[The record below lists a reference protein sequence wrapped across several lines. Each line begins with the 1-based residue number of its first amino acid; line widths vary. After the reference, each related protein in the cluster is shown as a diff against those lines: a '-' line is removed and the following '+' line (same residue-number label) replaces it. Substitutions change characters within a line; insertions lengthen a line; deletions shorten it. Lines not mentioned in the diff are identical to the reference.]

1 MLRGCL
7 LWYKNMPMF
16 SFDKSSCESRLLDLL
31 QSRFFITARRNK
43 IIAKWAGGRLGYSE
57 STLNKYVRSVVL
69 SYLVTPN
76 DRKMVDRILEDFRK
90 ANINISEDVVSQK
103 IKAIE
108 ERIIARRGNSAS

>member
-1 MLRGCL
+1 
-7 LWYKNMPMF
+7 
-16 SFDKSSCESRLLDLL
+16 LLDLL